1 MTEKRAD
8 ELVKG
13 DVLELNGDRYVVL
26 KAKVKGKTV
35 HLRIDGRRGTFDQD
49 VKAKTRYR
57 VIGAPI
63 ASGPDD
69 NRRGVGA
76 LKTQPSSGQLH
87 SRSGAQQRWAT
98 HAEAIKAQHALEP
111 PLDFMRKTTAWDEP
125 AKGERALVAEL
136 GAKLVGVEVEG
147 GKLIVPPVT
156 DATLFGHL
164 LTMHRIR
171 YDGVTFEEAK
181 AWAKEHDP
189 AGPATATQVI
199 DRLSFQRATEIHDEA
214 HRNFAGLPVPHWHR
228 ERAPR

>member
-26 KAKVKGKTV
+26 KAKAKGKTV

-57 VIGAPI
+57 VIAPV
-63 ASGPDD
+63 AGT
-69 NRRGVGA
+69 GVQRAGS
-76 LKTQPSSGQLH
+76 QVPVPLH
-87 SRSGAQQRWAT
+87 APSGAQARWAT
-98 HAEAIKAQHALEP
+98 DAEHQRSLEAPAQP
-111 PLDFMRKTTAWDEP
+111 KSSTAWDEP
-125 AKGERALVAEL
+125 AKGERALVVEL

-147 GKLIVPPVT
+147 GKLVVPPVT

-181 AWAKEHDP
+181 AWAREHDP

-199 DRLSFQRATEIHDEA
+199 DALSFERATEIHDEA
-214 HRNFAGLPVPHWHR
+214 HRNFAGLPIPHWHR